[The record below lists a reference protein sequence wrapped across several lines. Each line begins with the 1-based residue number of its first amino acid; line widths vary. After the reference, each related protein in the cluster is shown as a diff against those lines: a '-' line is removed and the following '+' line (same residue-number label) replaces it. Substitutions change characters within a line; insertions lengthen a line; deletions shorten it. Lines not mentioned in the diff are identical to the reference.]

1 MVTLAAPAVLTAL
14 ALAGQLTGVGAY
26 GTAAAPLEW
35 SAGGP
40 LTVDA
45 LPRVTYTAHRGGALE
60 VPENSMSG
68 LMTAFERGTAQVL
81 DVDTRMLRD
90 GTLVAMHDATL
101 DRTTDKKGPVRA
113 LTRQDW
119 RQVRVTPR
127 RALRGAWRPE
137 RPPTVAEVLDRFGGR
152 IVLLL
157 EVKDT
162 DGLVPL
168 AKMLRERGLTR
179 SVLVNSHFPN
189 EAERAHKLGLRT
201 QLWRSAKEMRT
212 DRPHTWRTFVDV
224 LDVDYK
230 ARDRDLRRAVT
241 SGIPHIWAHTVNSA
255 RQRDRV
261 LRLGCDGVITNAPD
275 LLTRTPVKGPVP
287 TRPLSEG

>member
-1 MVTLAAPAVLTAL
+1 MTAL
-14 ALAGQLTGVGAY
+14 ALAGQLTGVGAS
-26 GTAAAPLEW
+26 GTAAPLEW

-81 DVDTRMLRD
+81 DVDTRILRD

-101 DRTTDKKGPVRA
+101 DRTTDKSGPVRA
-113 LTRQDW
+113 LDREQW
-119 RQVRVTPR
+119 QQVRVMPR
-127 RALRGAWRPE
+127 PSLHGNWRPE

-179 SVLVNSHFPN
+179 SVLVNSHWPA

-201 QLWRSAKEMRT
+201 QLWRDARQMRT
-212 DRPHTWRTFVDV
+212 DRPQKWRTFVDV

-230 ARDRDLRRAVT
+230 ARDQDLKRAVT
-241 SGIPHIWAHTVNSA
+241 SGIPHIWAHTVNSTK
-255 RQRDRV
+255 QRDRV
-261 LRLGCDGVITNAPD
+261 LRLGCDGVITNAPGR
-275 LLTRTPVKGPVP
+275 LARTRVEGPVP
-287 TRPLSEG
+287 ALPLSEG

>member
-14 ALAGQLTGVGAY
+14 ALAGQLTGVGAN
-26 GTAAAPLEW
+26 GTAAPLEW

-81 DVDTRMLRD
+81 DVDTRLLRD
-90 GTLVAMHDATL
+90 GTLVAMHDDTL
-101 DRTTDKKGPVRA
+101 DRTTDRKGPVRA
-113 LTRQDW
+113 LTHEDW

-127 RALRGAWRPE
+127 RALRGSWRPE

-157 EVKDT
+157 EVKDKA
-162 DGLVPL
+162 GLVPL

-179 SVLVNSHFPN
+179 SVLVNSHFPS
-189 EAERAHKLGLRT
+189 EAARAHKLGLRT
-201 QLWRSAKEMRT
+201 QLWRSATEMRT
-212 DRPHTWRTFVDV
+212 DRPHRWRKFVDV
-224 LDVDYK
+224 LDLDYK
-230 ARDRDLRRAVT
+230 ARDQDLTRAVA
-241 SGIPHIWAHTVNSA
+241 SGIPHIWAHTVNTA
-255 RQRDRV
+255 VQRDRV

-275 LLTRTPVKGPVP
+275 LLTRTPVGGPVP